1 MNHESVDAR
10 RRAVRPAPG
19 YAVLLGLLAALALT
33 IADAGTRNTAPKG
46 VSLEGHW
53 QFDAA
58 QSDDS
63 HAVRAALREQMRQ
76 RMEKE
81 RGRHGGFGGG
91 PPGNGGPM
99 GGAGG
104 RGGRGGPGGAGA
116 PDRPDGGAG
125 GGASRGG
132 VDDDDQAPQ
141 ESRGPRHDRDG
152 PGRGAPPELD
162 DALATPERLNVQQSG
177 AELEFRGPDNSLGCE
192 PGEKVSVTDGAGSGV
207 RTCGWKGKAF
217 VVTLKR
223 DRGPKREDRF
233 ELDGAGQQL
242 VHTTQLSGG
251 RMPDATL
258 RRVYTRA
265 SAP

>member
-1 MNHESVDAR
+1 MSHESVDAR
-10 RRAVRPAPG
+10 PRAVRPAPG
-19 YAVLLGLLAALALT
+19 YVVLLGLLAALALAT
-33 IADAGTRNTAPKG
+33 ADAGTRNTAPKG

-53 QFDAA
+53 RFDAA

-76 RMEKE
+76 RMQKE
-81 RGRHGGFGGG
+81 RGRHGGFGGGG

-99 GGAGG
+99 GGA
-104 RGGRGGPGGAGA
+104 RGRGGPGGAGG
-116 PDRPDGGAG
+116 PGGGAG

-132 VDDDDQAPQ
+132 ADDDEQGPE
-141 ESRGPRHDRDG
+141 ESLGPRHERDG

-162 DALATPERLNVQQSG
+162 DALATPEHLEVRQSG
-177 AELEFRGPDNSLGCE
+177 AELEFRGPDGSLGCE
-192 PGEKVSVTDGAGSGV
+192 PGEQVSVTDGAGSGV

-233 ELDGAGQQL
+233 ELDAAGQQL

-251 RMPDATL
+251 RMPEATL
-258 RRVYTRA
+258 RRVYVRA
-265 SAP
+265 PAS